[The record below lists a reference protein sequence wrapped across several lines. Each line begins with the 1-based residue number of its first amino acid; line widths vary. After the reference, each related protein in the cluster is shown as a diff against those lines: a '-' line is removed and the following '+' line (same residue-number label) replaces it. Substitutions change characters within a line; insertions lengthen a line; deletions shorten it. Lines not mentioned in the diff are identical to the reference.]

1 MITQFKITLPSRK
14 NEKGMIQSIIQNEQL
29 GFVKRTQQSE
39 VRPIL
44 PGARQGMQKTG
55 GAQVANGIA
64 QAAGSH
70 AQ

>member
-1 MITQFKITLPSRK
+1 
-14 NEKGMIQSIIQNEQL
+14 MIQSIIQNEQL